1 MQHCGVRM
9 RFLHGIGL
17 CAAVLCCTAL
27 VAAAGAEPSPTA
39 DTLAAALKNV
49 SGPRMLKD
57 VVSLSG
63 PEFSGRQAGTTDDLR
78 SGLWVADRFKLLGLQ
93 PALITSKPLNPVVGE
108 WAIADQVLTTRI
120 QDSPSLELFS
130 GDTPIPARMGP
141 DFLPILD
148 SSSIKASAP
157 VTFVGY
163 GISDPERGVDDYA
176 GVNVQ
181 QRVVLLLRGKPDHYQ
196 PHVTQADKERV
207 AREKGAAAA
216 LMATGPI
223 LSAYEARRGIG
234 GAPMASY
241 SLSKEDRRLAGAWI
255 STALAEAML
264 AAKGRSLKDVQAQL
278 NREPKSQ
285 SHDTGVIAQIAW
297 NSWQTKGAVYNF
309 MAMVPGRDPKRKQ
322 DTIVIGAHRD
332 HFGRHGGLLFP
343 GADDNAS
350 GTAVL
355 LEVAR
360 AMSKLKPARSILL
373 ISFSGEE
380 QGLLG
385 SQFYVR
391 EPVRPLSATKA
402 MINVDHAGVG
412 NGRLTVG
419 LTDLPKETAMKAGK
433 AAGRANKLDL
443 FGFFPGGDHVPFKEA
458 GVPTATVVSGGPH
471 PDFHRPTDTADKV
484 KPEILESTARFV
496 LALAWQLANAP

>member
-1 MQHCGVRM
+1 MVSPRSHWLR
-9 RFLHGIGL
+9 IGL
-17 CAAVLCCTAL
+17 VVLCSGSFA
-27 VAAAGAEPSPTA
+27 VAGADDTA
-39 DTLAAALKNV
+39 TLTRAIKSV
-49 SGPRMLKD
+49 SGTRMLKD
-57 VVSLSG
+57 VAQLSG

-93 PALITSKPLNPVVGE
+93 PALITTKQLNPVVRE
-108 WAIADQVLTTRI
+108 WAIAEQVLTTRI

-130 GDTPIPARMGP
+130 GDTPIPARLGP
-141 DFLPILD
+141 DYLPILD
-148 SSSIKASAP
+148 SAAIKINAP
-157 VTFVGY
+157 VAFVGY
-163 GISDPERGVDDYA
+163 GISDPEHGVDDYA

-181 QRVVLLLRGKPDHYQ
+181 QRVVLLLRGKPDHYST
-196 PHVTQADKERV
+196 PVTQADKERV
-207 AREKGAAAA
+207 AREKGASVA

-241 SLSKEDRRLAGAWI
+241 SLSKEDRRLPGVWI
-255 STALAEAML
+255 STALAEAL
-264 AAKGRSLKDVQAQL
+264 LSAKGRSLRELQAQL

-285 SHDTGVIAQIAW
+285 SHDTGVVAHISW
-297 NSWQTKGAVYNF
+297 NSWQTQGAVYNF
-309 MAMVPGRDPKRKQ
+309 MAMVPGHDSKRREE
-322 DTIVIGAHRD
+322 IILIGAHRD
-332 HFGRHGGLLFP
+332 HFGRQGGLVFP

-360 AMSKLKPARSILL
+360 ALSKMKPRRTIVLV
-373 ISFSGEE
+373 SFSGEE

-385 SQFYVR
+385 SRLYVR
-391 EPVRPLSATKA
+391 EPVRPLPATKA

-419 LTDLPKETAMKAGK
+419 LTDLSRETAMKAGK
-433 AAGRANKLDL
+433 TAGLAEKLDL

-458 GVPTATVVSGGPH
+458 GIPTAAVVSGGMH
-471 PDFHRPTDTADKV
+471 PDFHQPSDTADKI

-496 LALAWQLANAP
+496 LALAWQLANNP

>member
-1 MQHCGVRM
+1 MTSLRSHWLR
-9 RFLHGIGL
+9 IGL
-17 CAAVLCCTAL
+17 IVLCSGSLAIAGTDDTA
-27 VAAAGAEPSPTA
+27 
-39 DTLAAALKNV
+39 TLTKALKSV
-49 SGPRMLKD
+49 SGARMLKD
-57 VVSLSG
+57 VAHLSG

-93 PALITSKPLNPVVGE
+93 PALITTKQLNPIVRE
-108 WAIADQVLTTRI
+108 WAIAEQVLTTRI

-130 GDTPIPARMGP
+130 GDRPIPARLGP
-141 DFLPILD
+141 DYLPILD
-148 SSSIKASAP
+148 SAAIRIDAP
-157 VTFVGY
+157 VAFVGY
-163 GISDPERGVDDYA
+163 GISDPEHGVDDYA

-181 QRVVLLLRGKPDHYQ
+181 QRVVLLLRGKPDHYST
-196 PHVTQADKERV
+196 PVTHADKERV
-207 AREKGAAAA
+207 AREKGAAAS

-223 LSAYEARRGIG
+223 LSAYETRRGIG

-241 SLSKEDRRLAGAWI
+241 SLSKEDRRLTGAWI
-255 STALAEAML
+255 STALAEAIL
-264 AAKGRSLKDVQAQL
+264 LAKGRSLRELQAQL

-285 SHDTGVIAQIAW
+285 SHDTGVVAHISW
-297 NSWQTKGAVYNF
+297 NSWQTQGAVYNF
-309 MAMVPGRDPKRKQ
+309 LAMVPGHDPKRREE
-322 DTIVIGAHRD
+322 TIVIGAHRD
-332 HFGRHGGLLFP
+332 HFGRQGGLVFP

-360 AMSKLKPARSILL
+360 ALSKMKPGRTIVLV
-373 ISFSGEE
+373 SFSGEE

-385 SQFYVR
+385 SRLYVR
-391 EPVRPLSATKA
+391 QPVRPLPATKA

-419 LTDLPKETAMKAGK
+419 LADLSRETATKAGK
-433 AAGRANKLDL
+433 TAGLAEKLDL

-458 GVPTATVVSGGPH
+458 GIPTAAVVSSGVH
-471 PDFHRPTDTADKV
+471 PDFHQPSDTADKI

-496 LALAWQLANAP
+496 LALSWQLANNP

>member
-1 MQHCGVRM
+1 MQDWRM
-9 RFLHGIGL
+9 VSPRSYWLRIGL
-17 CAAVLCCTAL
+17 VVLCSGGFA
-27 VAAAGAEPSPTA
+27 VAGAD
-39 DTLAAALKNV
+39 DTETLTRALKSV
-49 SGPRMLKD
+49 SGVRMLKD
-57 VVSLSG
+57 VTHLSG

-78 SGLWVADRFKLLGLQ
+78 SGLWVAERFKLLGLQ
-93 PALITSKPLNPVVGE
+93 PALITTKQLNPVVRE
-108 WAIADQVLTTRI
+108 WAIAEQVLTTRI

-130 GDTPIPARMGP
+130 DDTPIPARLGP
-141 DFLPILD
+141 DYLPILD
-148 SSSIKASAP
+148 SAAIKINAP
-157 VTFVGY
+157 VAFVGY
-163 GISDPERGVDDYA
+163 GISDPEHGVDDYA

-181 QRVVLLLRGKPDHYQ
+181 NRVVLLLRGKPDHYST
-196 PHVTQADKERV
+196 HVSQADKERV

-223 LSAYEARRGIG
+223 LSAYETRRGLG

-241 SLSKEDRRLAGAWI
+241 SLSKEDRRLTGAWI
-255 STALAEAML
+255 STALAEAIL
-264 AAKGRSLKDVQAQL
+264 SAKGRSLRELQAQL

-285 SHDTGVIAQIAW
+285 SHDTGVVAHISW
-297 NSWQTKGAVYNF
+297 NSWQTQGAVYNF
-309 MAMVPGRDPKRKQ
+309 MAMVPGHDSKRREE
-322 DTIVIGAHRD
+322 TILIGAHRD
-332 HFGRHGGLLFP
+332 HFGRQGGLVFA

-360 AMSKLKPARSILL
+360 ALSKMKPRRTIVLV
-373 ISFSGEE
+373 SFSGEE

-385 SQFYVR
+385 SRFYVR
-391 EPVRPLSATKA
+391 EPVRPLPATKA

-419 LTDLPKETAMKAGK
+419 LTDLPRETAMIAGK
-433 AAGRANKLDL
+433 TAGLAEKLDL

-458 GVPTATVVSGGPH
+458 GIPTAAVVSGGPH
-471 PDFHRPTDTADKV
+471 PDFHQSTDTADKI

-496 LALAWQLANAP
+496 LALAWQLANNP

>member
-1 MQHCGVRM
+1 MASPRSHWLR
-9 RFLHGIGL
+9 IGL
-17 CAAVLCCTAL
+17 IVLCSGGL
-27 VAAAGAEPSPTA
+27 SVAGAG
-39 DTLAAALKNV
+39 DTETLTKALKSV
-49 SGPRMLKD
+49 SGARMLKD
-57 VVSLSG
+57 VAQLSG

-78 SGLWVADRFKLLGLQ
+78 SGLWVADRFKSLGLQ
-93 PALITSKPLNPVVGE
+93 PALITAKQLNPVVRE
-108 WAIADQVLTTRI
+108 WAIAEQVLTTRI

-130 GDTPIPARMGP
+130 GETPIPARLGP
-141 DFLPILD
+141 DYLPILD
-148 SSSIKASAP
+148 SAAIKIDAP

-163 GISDPERGVDDYA
+163 GISDPEHGVDDYA

-181 QRVVLLLRGKPDHYQ
+181 QRVVLLLRGKPDHYST
-196 PHVTQADKERV
+196 HVSQADKERV

-223 LSAYEARRGIG
+223 LSAYEARRGVG

-241 SLSKEDRRLAGAWI
+241 SLSKEDRRLTGAWV
-255 STALAEAML
+255 STALAEAIL
-264 AAKGRSLKDVQAQL
+264 SAEGRSLRELQTQL

-285 SHDTGVIAQIAW
+285 SHDTGVVAHISW
-297 NSWQTKGAVYNF
+297 NSWQTQGAVYNF
-309 MAMVPGRDPKRKQ
+309 MAMVPGHDSKRREE
-322 DTIVIGAHRD
+322 IILIGAHRD
-332 HFGRHGGLLFP
+332 HFGRQGGLVFP

-360 AMSKLKPARSILL
+360 ALSKMKPRRMIVLV
-373 ISFSGEE
+373 SFSGEE

-385 SQFYVR
+385 SRLYVR
-391 EPVRPLSATKA
+391 EPVRPLPATKA

-419 LTDLPKETAMKAGK
+419 LTDLSKETAMQAGK
-433 AAGRANKLDL
+433 AAGLAEKLDL
-443 FGFFPGGDHVPFKEA
+443 FPFFPGGDHVPFKEA
-458 GVPTATVVSGGPH
+458 GIPTATVVSGGPH
-471 PDFHRPTDTADKV
+471 PDFHQPTDTADKV

-496 LALAWQLANAP
+496 LALAWQLANMP

>member
-1 MQHCGVRM
+1 MVSPRSHWLR
-9 RFLHGIGL
+9 IGL
-17 CAAVLCCTAL
+17 VVLCSGSFA
-27 VAAAGAEPSPTA
+27 VAGAD
-39 DTLAAALKNV
+39 DTETLTRAIKSV
-49 SGPRMLKD
+49 SGTRMLKD
-57 VVSLSG
+57 VAQLSG

-93 PALITSKPLNPVVGE
+93 PALITTKQLNPVVRE
-108 WAIADQVLTTRI
+108 WAIAEQVLTTRI

-130 GDTPIPARMGP
+130 GDTPIPARLGP
-141 DFLPILD
+141 DYLPILD
-148 SSSIKASAP
+148 SAAIKINAP
-157 VTFVGY
+157 VAFVGY
-163 GISDPERGVDDYA
+163 GISDPEHGVDDYA

-181 QRVVLLLRGKPDHYQ
+181 QRVVLLLRGKPDHYST
-196 PHVTQADKERV
+196 PVTQADKERV
-207 AREKGAAAA
+207 AREKGASVA

-241 SLSKEDRRLAGAWI
+241 SLSKEDRRLPGVWI
-255 STALAEAML
+255 STALAEAL
-264 AAKGRSLKDVQAQL
+264 LSAKGRSLRELQAQL

-285 SHDTGVIAQIAW
+285 SHDTGVVAHISW
-297 NSWQTKGAVYNF
+297 NSWQTQGAVYNF
-309 MAMVPGRDPKRKQ
+309 MAMVPGHDSKRREE
-322 DTIVIGAHRD
+322 IILIGAHRD
-332 HFGRHGGLLFP
+332 HFGRQGGLVFP

-360 AMSKLKPARSILL
+360 ALSKMKPRRTIVLV
-373 ISFSGEE
+373 SFSGEE

-385 SQFYVR
+385 SRLYVR
-391 EPVRPLSATKA
+391 EPVRPLPATKA

-419 LTDLPKETAMKAGK
+419 LTDLSRETAMKAGK
-433 AAGRANKLDL
+433 TAGLAEKLDL

-458 GVPTATVVSGGPH
+458 GIPTAAVVSGGMH
-471 PDFHRPTDTADKV
+471 PDFHQPSDTADKI

-496 LALAWQLANAP
+496 LALAWQLANNP

>member
-1 MQHCGVRM
+1 MNSR
-9 RFLHGIGL
+9 RSRWLRIGL
-17 CAAVLCCTAL
+17 AILCSGSFS
-27 VAAAGAEPSPTA
+27 VAEADDA
-39 DTLAAALKNV
+39 DTLARALAGL

-57 VVSLSG
+57 VAELSG
-63 PEFSGRQAGTTDDLR
+63 PEFNGRQAGTTDDLR

-93 PALITSKPLNPVVGE
+93 PALITTKQLNPVVRE
-108 WAIADQVLTTRI
+108 WAIAEQTLTTRI

-130 GDTPIPARMGP
+130 GKTPIPARLGP
-141 DFLPILD
+141 DYLPILD
-148 SSSIKASAP
+148 SAAIKLAAP
-157 VTFVGY
+157 VIFAGY

-176 GVNVQ
+176 GVDVHN
-181 QRVVLLLRGKPDHYQ
+181 RVVLLLRGKPDHYST
-196 PHVTQADKERV
+196 HVSQADKERV
-207 AREKGAAAA
+207 AREKGASAT

-223 LSAYEARRGIG
+223 LSAYEARRGVG

-241 SLSKEDRRLAGAWI
+241 SLSKEDRRLAGSWI
-255 STALAEAML
+255 STALAEAIL
-264 AAKGRSLKDVQAQL
+264 AANGRSLRDVQAQL

-285 SHDTGVIAQIAW
+285 SYDTGVTAQISW
-297 NSWQTKGAVYNF
+297 NSWQTQGAVYNF
-309 MAMVPGRDPKRKQ
+309 MAMVPGHDPKRQ
-322 DTIVIGAHRD
+322 TETIVIGAHRD
-332 HFGRHGGLLFP
+332 HFGRQGGLLFA

-360 AMSKLKPARSILL
+360 ALSKMKPRRSIIL

-385 SQFYVR
+385 SRLYVR
-391 EPVRPLSATKA
+391 EPVRPLPATRA

-419 LTDLPKETAMKAGK
+419 LAGLPREAAMKAGK
-433 AAGRANKLDL
+433 AAGRADKLDL

-458 GVPTATVVSGGPH
+458 GVPTAAVVSGGPH
-471 PDFHRPTDTADKV
+471 ADFHRPTDTADKV

-496 LALAWQLANAP
+496 LALAWQLANTP

>member
-1 MQHCGVRM
+1 MQDWRM
-9 RFLHGIGL
+9 VSPRSHWLRIGL
-17 CAAVLCCTAL
+17 VVLCSGSLAVAETDDTA
-27 VAAAGAEPSPTA
+27 
-39 DTLAAALKNV
+39 TLTKALKSV
-49 SGPRMLKD
+49 SGARMLKD
-57 VVSLSG
+57 VAHLSG

-93 PALITSKPLNPVVGE
+93 PALITTKQLNPVVRE
-108 WAIADQVLTTRI
+108 WAIAEQVLTTRI

-130 GDTPIPARMGP
+130 GDTPIPARLGH
-141 DFLPILD
+141 DYLPILD
-148 SSSIKASAP
+148 SAAIKINAP
-157 VTFVGY
+157 VAFVGY
-163 GISDPERGVDDYA
+163 GISDPEHGVDDYA

-181 QRVVLLLRGKPDHYQ
+181 QRVVLLLRGKPDHYST
-196 PHVTQADKERV
+196 PVSQADKERV
-207 AREKGAAAA
+207 AREKGASVA

-241 SLSKEDRRLAGAWI
+241 SLSKEDRRLPGVWI
-255 STALAEAML
+255 STALAEAIL
-264 AAKGRSLKDVQAQL
+264 SAKGRSLRELQTQL

-285 SHDTGVIAQIAW
+285 SHDTGVVAHISW
-297 NSWQTKGAVYNF
+297 NSWQTQGAVYNF
-309 MAMVPGRDPKRKQ
+309 MAMVPGHDSKRREE
-322 DTIVIGAHRD
+322 TILIGAHRD
-332 HFGRHGGLLFP
+332 HFGRQGGLIFP

-360 AMSKLKPARSILL
+360 ALSKLKPSRTIVLV
-373 ISFSGEE
+373 SFSGEE

-385 SQFYVR
+385 SRFYVR
-391 EPVRPLSATKA
+391 EPVRPLPATKA

-419 LTDLPKETAMKAGK
+419 LADLSRETAMKAGK
-433 AAGRANKLDL
+433 TAGLAEKLDL

-458 GVPTATVVSGGPH
+458 GIPTAAVVSGGIH
-471 PDFHRPTDTADKV
+471 PDFHQPSDTADKV

-496 LALAWQLANAP
+496 LALAWQLANMP

>member
-1 MQHCGVRM
+1 MQHCRM
-9 RFLHGIGL
+9 LPRYFPIRTL
-17 CAAVLCCTAL
+17 AL
-27 VAAAGAEPSPTA
+27 VVLFSGNLAVAGAGDT
-39 DTLAAALKNV
+39 DTLAGALAGV

-57 VVSLSG
+57 VVSLGG

-78 SGLWVADRFKLLGLQ
+78 SGLWVADRFKSLGLQ
-93 PALITSKPLNPVVGE
+93 PAIITGHQLNPVVGE
-108 WAIADQVLTTRI
+108 WAIAEQALTTRI

-130 GDTPIPARMGP
+130 GGTPIPARPGP
-141 DFLPILD
+141 DYLPILD
-148 SSSIKASAP
+148 SGAIKIDAP
-157 VTFVGY
+157 VIFVGY
-163 GISDPERGVDDYA
+163 GIFDPEHGVDDYA
-176 GVNVQ
+176 GVDVQ
-181 QRVVLLLRGKPDHYQ
+181 HRVVLLLRGKPDHYSA
-196 PHVTQADKERV
+196 HVSQADKERV
-207 AREKGAAAA
+207 AREKGAAAT

-223 LSAYEARRGIG
+223 LSAYEARRGID

-255 STALAEAML
+255 STGLAEAIL
-264 AAKGRSLKDVQAQL
+264 AAKGRSLKDLQAQL
-278 NREPKSQ
+278 DREPKHQ
-285 SHDTGVIAQIAW
+285 SHDTGVVAHISW
-297 NSWQTKGAVYNF
+297 NSWQTQGAVYNF
-309 MAMVPGRDPKRKQ
+309 MAMVPGRDPKRRQ

-332 HFGRHGGLLFP
+332 HFGRQAGMVFP

-360 AMSKLKPARSILL
+360 ALSKMKPARSILL

-385 SQFYVR
+385 SRLYVR
-391 EPVRPLSATKA
+391 EPVRPLQATKA

-419 LTDLPKETAMKAGK
+419 LTDLSKEAAMKAGK
-433 AAGRANKLDL
+433 SAGRADKLDL
-443 FGFFPGGDHVPFKEA
+443 FPFFPGGDHVPFKEA
-458 GVPTATVVSGGPH
+458 GIPTATVVSGGPH